1 MPPPSLAA
9 ARGLSANVISWIRD
23 PGPRSEAG
31 ASSSHSAGR
40 AHLPA
45 FCPHRRPSA
54 GGRCTKHDPGTGRR
68 RLQDAHSPAPAVF
81 RTLTQ
86 VTPGRAPGR
95 RPRPARRVGARETG
109 RRAQRECR
117 GPQRL
122 GFRLLF
128 VSPLCGDRRPRWLE
142 DWACL
147 GSRASRGSCRSL
159 RRSDQPQPSRRRRS
173 QDSSPHIPRP
183 RGRSGDWTPGDAKAP
198 RPEHQVGRPGSRVP
212 NPPAEL
218 TRRLS
223 PGARLSSRRHPHPQ
237 HPGSRRAPSR
247 CQPQAQL
254 LP

>member
-1 MPPPSLAA
+1 MGQQQALAPSVPPPSLAA

-81 RTLTQ
+81 RTLS
-86 VTPGRAPGR
+86 AH
-95 RPRPARRVGARETG
+95 
-109 RRAQRECR
+109 
-117 GPQRL
+117 
-122 GFRLLF
+122 
-128 VSPLCGDRRPRWLE
+128 RRPRWLE

-159 RRSDQPQPSRRRRS
+159 RRSDQPRPSRRRRG
-173 QDSSPHIPRP
+173 QDSSPHIPRS

-198 RPEHQVGRPGSRVP
+198 RPEHQVGCPGSRVP

-218 TRRLS
+218 TRRLP

-254 LP
+254 LL